1 MSSYYDPEGLDQLP
15 PSTCNRLVCY
25 SWKTITFLISHITLI
40 TVVVAYCLGGAKMF
54 ESLESEHEIQVKNNI
69 SSIRH
74 NITNHLWNLTKYK
87 LYYLKREQFINITKS
102 YLRDFE
108 VAIFSAMS
116 KDGWDGNE
124 RLNETQW
131 TFEGALFYS
140 IIVITT
146 IGYGH
151 IAPKTDWGKVATIFY
166 AILGI
171 PLMLLCLSNVG
182 DILATSF
189 RFLYWKICCYVCT
202 KRPRKAKRRPRYISR
217 SKDGRFTR
225 SRTTSFRRSMR
236 TSTRSADSGFGLSE
250 IVPSSYSETDLTK
263 YQDDSPKVQARGLSV
278 PPRARPSQQS
288 RSSDNTV
295 SPRKTQQASRLPR
308 GGSLDRRRGPKYLEN
323 SLEPMIL
330 ANTPVLCNRYVI
342 DLEEPTVNRITDER
356 VQRGHNR
363 RVSPTR
369 GRRAASTPRS
379 RYLEPP
385 IVNREPSPESID
397 SMKMSGRPKRRNP
410 PKASP
415 RIMSPLGFG
424 TRQRYVDELESDLEY
439 DEEDFYDVGIIR
451 TKPVPIWLCVLLVL
465 SYIIAGMF
473 LFHYWENWDHLDAA
487 YFCFITLTTIGF
499 GDFVPSSNRTTKNDA
514 KVSIALCSLYLLFGI
529 SLLAMSFNLV
539 QEEVLA
545 HVRRIA
551 KTLGIIKKESNN
563 EEDE

>member
-1 MSSYYDPEGLDQLP
+1 MSGYYDPEGLEQLP
-15 PSTCNRLVCY
+15 PSTCNRIVCY
-25 SWKTITFLISHITLI
+25 AWKTITFLISHITLI

-54 ESLESEHEIQVKNNI
+54 ESLEKEHEIQVKNNI
-69 SSIRH
+69 SIIRQ
-74 NITNHLWNLTKYK
+74 NITNHIWNLTKYDVV
-87 LYYLKREQFINITKS
+87 YLEKELFTNRTKA

-108 VAIFSAMS
+108 AAIFTAMT
-116 KDGWDGNE
+116 KNGWDGNE
-124 RLNETQW
+124 KQNETQW

-202 KRPRKAKRRPRYISR
+202 KRPRRRRNRRHTSR
-217 SKDGRFTR
+217 SRDTRFGR
-225 SRTTSFRRSMR
+225 SRTASFRRSVR
-236 TSTRSADSGFGLSE
+236 NSTRSADSGFGFSE
-250 IVPSSYSETDLTK
+250 TVPSSYSDPDLR
-263 YQDDSPKVQARGLSV
+263 YHDEHPRSHARGLSV
-278 PPRARPSQQS
+278 PPRIRSPSKHPQVAESKRPSKYQ
-288 RSSDNTV
+288 R
-295 SPRKTQQASRLPR
+295 AS
-308 GGSLDRRRGPKYLEN
+308 SLDRKRAPRQLEA
-323 SLEPMIL
+323 SLEPFIL
-330 ANTPVLCNRYVI
+330 ANAPVLCNRYVI
-342 DLEEPTVNRITDER
+342 DLEEPKISASCSRRSRNL
-356 VQRGHNR
+356 QRQT
-363 RVSPTR
+363 PPIQ
-369 GRRAASTPRS
+369 GRRTASTPRS

-385 IVNREPSPESID
+385 ITNREPSPESLD
-397 SMKMSGRPKRRNP
+397 SIKFSSRRRRPP
-410 PKASP
+410 YSPSPK
-415 RIMSPLGFG
+415 IMSPLGFG
-424 TRQRYVDELESDLEY
+424 TRQRYTDEMESDQDYPDDDYY
-439 DEEDFYDVGIIR
+439 DMGLIR

-473 LFHYWENWDHLDAA
+473 LFHYWEGWDHLDAA

-499 GDFVPSSNRTTKNDA
+499 GDFVPSSNKTTNNEA
-514 KVSIALCSLYLLFGI
+514 KVSIAFCSLYLLFGI

-551 KTLGIIKKESNN
+551 KTLGIIKKETR
-563 EEDE
+563 EEEVE

>member
-15 PSTCNRLVCY
+15 PSTCNRLICY
-25 SWKTITFLISHITLI
+25 GWKTITFLISHITLI

-54 ESLESEHEIQVKNNI
+54 ETLESTHEKEVKNNI
-69 SSIRH
+69 SNIRR
-74 NITNHLWNLTKYK
+74 NITNHLWNLTKYEL
-87 LYYLKREQFINITKS
+87 LYLEKDNFTNITKD

-108 VAIFSAMS
+108 SAIFEAMT

-124 RLNETQW
+124 RMNETQW

-202 KRPRKAKRRPRYISR
+202 KRPRRSKRRGRQVSR
-217 SKDGRFTR
+217 SKDRRFTR
-225 SRTTSFRRSMR
+225 SRTASFRRSMR

-250 IVPSSYSETDLTK
+250 ITPSSYSDTDLTR
-263 YQDDSPKVQARGLSV
+263 YNDDYPKSHIRGLSV
-278 PPRARPSQQS
+278 PPRMRPSQQS
-288 RSSDNTV
+288 RSSDG
-295 SPRKTQQASRLPR
+295 SSKKTQHTRMPR
-308 GGSLDRRRGPKYLEN
+308 GGSLDRRRGPRHLEN
-323 SLEPMIL
+323 TLEPIVL
-330 ANTPVLCNRYVI
+330 ANAPVLCNRYVI
-342 DLEEPTVNRITDER
+342 DLEEPTVNRLPDKPS
-356 VQRGHNR
+356 QRNQQR
-363 RVSPTR
+363 RSPPMQ
-369 GRRAASTPRS
+369 GRRATSTPRS

-385 IVNREPSPESID
+385 ATNREPSPESLD
-397 SMKMSGRPKRRNP
+397 SIKMSGRRKRRTP
-410 PKASP
+410 PYSPSP
-415 RIMSPLGFG
+415 RIMSPMGFG
-424 TRQRYVDELESDLEY
+424 TRQRYVDDGESDFEY
-439 DEEDFYDVGIIR
+439 DEEDYLDAGIIR
-451 TKPVPIWLCVLLVL
+451 TRPVPIWLCVLLVL

-563 EEDE
+563 EEEE